1 MKNRPTEQQITALY
15 ERLSRDDELV
25 GDSNSIQTQK
35 AILADYA
42 AAHGFSNCV
51 HYTDDGYSGG
61 NFDRPR
67 WKDMVADIEAGKVSA
82 VIVKDMSRVGREYL
96 QTGYYTEVFF
106 RQYEIRFIAISNNVD
121 SNDQSTAEFTPFLN
135 IMNEWYLRDASRKQ
149 KQAYQSRVKSG
160 IPATNHVVY
169 GYRKDPDRKHHWLVD
184 EEAAEVIRRI
194 FRLAASGLGVQHIA
208 ETLHREHIERPAAYM
223 HRKGYADH
231 EFRESLN
238 RPYDWNAST
247 VSAMLKRPEYLGH
260 SVSFRHTNI
269 SYKTKQQRINNPSDW
284 IILEN
289 THEPIVDRELFDLA
303 QQNRRTVRRA
313 GSSGKPN
320 ILTGLVYCADCGR
333 KMYNHRK
340 GSAYDPTT
348 GLYQTDYYG
357 CSTYNLTRY
366 FTGRSCTSHA
376 IQTKVLRALILDT
389 IRKVTAFALTD
400 KARFVEKIREQSKL
414 KRTAETKD
422 LQKKVTKAKRR
433 AEELDRLLMKLY
445 EDYALERIPYERYS
459 EYAGK
464 YEAELTALKEE
475 LTADQQSLDL
485 YTEDTEHIDRFLAL
499 ASRYTDLST
508 LTDEMA
514 LAFVDK
520 VLVHEPRT
528 VDGQRTQ
535 AGEIFLKHIGKVEL
549 EAAPEPPLSEAEL
562 AAEAAR
568 KRKRAYH
575 RHYYHEKV
583 KPKKEALKA
592 ARTADAG

>member
-1 MKNRPTEQQITALY
+1 MKNRQTEQQLITALY

-42 AAHGFSNCV
+42 AAHGFLNCV

-82 VIVKDMSRVGREYL
+82 VILKDMSRVGRDYL

-121 SNDQSTAEFTPFLN
+121 SNDQSTAEFAPFLN

-184 EEAAEVIRRI
+184 EEAAEVVRRI

-260 SVSFRHTNI
+260 SVCFRHTNI
-269 SYKTKQQRINNPSDW
+269 SYKTKQQRINDPSDW

-303 QQNRRTVRRA
+303 QQNRRTVRRT
-313 GSSGKPN
+313 GSSGRPN
-320 ILTGLVYCADCGR
+320 ILTGLVYCADCGK

-340 GSAYDPTT
+340 GSEYDPST
-348 GLYQTDYYG
+348 GLYKSDYYG

-366 FTGRSCTSHA
+366 VTGRSCTSHA
-376 IQTKVLRALILDT
+376 IQTKALRALILDT
-389 IRKVTAFALTD
+389 IRKVTAFALKD
-400 KARFVEKIREQSKL
+400 KARFAEKVREQSQL
-414 KRTAETKD
+414 KRTAEAKE
-422 LQKKVTKAKRR
+422 LQKKVAKAKRR
-433 AEELDRLLMKLY
+433 VEELDRLLMKLY
-445 EDYALERIPYERYS
+445 EDYALERIPFERYS
-459 EYAGK
+459 EYVGR
-464 YEAELTALKEE
+464 YEAERNALKGE
-475 LTADQQSLDL
+475 LAANQQNLAL
-485 YTEDTEHIDRFLAL
+485 YTEDSESIDRFLAL
-499 ASRYTDLST
+499 ADRFTDLSA
-508 LTDEMA
+508 LTDEMI
-514 LAFVDK
+514 LSFVDK
-520 VLVHEPRT
+520 ILVHEPQ
-528 VDGQRTQ
+528 VIDGERTQ
-535 AGEIFLKHIGKVEL
+535 EVEIFLKHIGKMEI
-549 EAAPEPPLSEAEL
+549 EDAPTSPLTAEEI
-562 AAEAAR
+562 AAEAER
-568 KRKRAYH
+568 KKKRAYH
-575 RHYYHEKV
+575 RQYYREKI
-583 KPKKEALKA
+583 KPRKEAQKA
-592 ARTADAG
+592 AAQ

>member
-1 MKNRPTEQQITALY
+1 MKNRQTEQQPITALY

-25 GDSNSIQTQK
+25 GESNSIQTQK
-35 AILADYA
+35 AILLDYA
-42 AAHGFSNCV
+42 TSHGFLNCV
-51 HYTDDGYSGG
+51 HYTDDGFSGG
-61 NFDRPR
+61 NFDRPA
-67 WKDMVADIEAGKVSA
+67 WKRMIADIEAGKVSA
-82 VIVKDMSRVGREYL
+82 VIVKDMSRVGRDYL

-121 SNDQSTAEFTPFLN
+121 SNDQSTAEFAPFLN

-184 EEAAEVIRRI
+184 EEAAEVVRRV

-260 SVSFRHTNI
+260 SVCFRHTNI

-303 QQNRRTVRRA
+303 QRNRRTVRRD
-313 GSSGKPN
+313 GKSGKPN
-320 ILTGLVYCADCGR
+320 VLTGLVFCADCGQ
-333 KMYNHRK
+333 KMYNRRK
-340 GSAYDPTT
+340 GSEYDPST
-348 GLYQTDYYG
+348 GLYKSDYYG

-366 FTGRSCTSHA
+366 VTGRSCTSHA
-376 IQTKVLRALILDT
+376 IQTKALRTLILDT
-389 IRKVTAFALTD
+389 IRKVTAFALKD
-400 KARFVEKIREQSKL
+400 KARFAEKVREQSQL
-414 KRTAETKD
+414 KHTSEAKE

-433 AEELDRLLMKLY
+433 VEELDRLLMKLY
-445 EDYALERIPYERYS
+445 EDYALERIPFERYS
-459 EYAGK
+459 EYADR
-464 YEAELTALKEE
+464 YEAERSALKGE
-475 LTADQQSLDL
+475 LATDQQSLAL
-485 YTEDTEHIDRFLAL
+485 YTEDSESIDRFLAL
-499 ASRYTDLST
+499 ADRFTDLSA
-508 LTDEMA
+508 LTDEMI
-514 LAFVDK
+514 LSFVDK
-520 VLVHEPRT
+520 ILVHEPIIM
-528 VDGQRTQ
+528 DGERTQ
-535 AGEIFLKHIGKVEL
+535 EVEIFLKHIGKMEI
-549 EAAPEPPLSEAEL
+549 EDAPTPSPTAEEIASEAK
-562 AAEAAR
+562 R
-568 KRKRAYH
+568 KKKRAYH
-575 RHYYHEKV
+575 RQYYREKI
-583 KPKKEALKA
+583 KPRKEAQKA
-592 ARTADAG
+592 ATQ